1 MKYEDIENMVSEYC
15 WLLDIADKYRQMI
28 ACMEREQEYFRLHS
42 LEYSARG
49 DVRKFDINCHRSIP
63 VKYLIEGLGVALSGI
78 EEEMKQLKS
87 KLDAINVEVCDKN
100 KLLVFKRAL
109 QEQRNSRISLWIN
122 MLKCLLWRKRYGKKE
137 G

>member
-1 MKYEDIENMVSEYC
+1 MKYEEIEKMVSEYC
-15 WLLDIADKYRQMI
+15 WLRDIADNYRRMI
-28 ACMEREQEYFRLHS
+28 ACMEREQEYFRLYS

-49 DVRKFDINCHRSIP
+49 DVEKFDINAHRSIP

-109 QEQRNSRISLWIN
+109 QEQRNLRISRWIYMFKN
-122 MLKCLLWRKRYGKKE
+122 LITRIK
-137 G
+137 